1 MKRSTKVGLLI
12 AFCAVGW
19 LQQRYEKL
27 ADQADYEARCAEIW
41 RTQIIQR
48 HRVQVPS
55 GRTYHYRRGADV
67 IRKKAP

>member
-27 ADQADYEARCAEIW
+27 ADQADYEARCAEIAANPNHPASPCTGAK
-41 RTQIIQR
+41 RPDI
-48 HRVQVPS
+48 PLPA
-55 GRTYHYRRGADV
+55 RG
-67 IRKKAP
+67 